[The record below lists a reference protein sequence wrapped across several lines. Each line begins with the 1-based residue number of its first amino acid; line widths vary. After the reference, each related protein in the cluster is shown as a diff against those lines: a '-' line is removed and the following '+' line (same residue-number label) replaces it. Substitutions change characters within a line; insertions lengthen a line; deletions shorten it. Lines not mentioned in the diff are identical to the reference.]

1 MQPTDTIPSLNDKV
15 IKIFQVIVGALL
27 YVERA
32 VNNKLLEALSAI
44 GSQQEAAA
52 EETAAE
58 IEQLLVYVATY
69 YDDGIISRKNDMILA
84 ARADAGF
91 LNE

>member
-1 MQPTDTIPSLNDKV
+1 MVQPTDTSPTLYDKV

-27 YVERA
+27 YVERS

-52 EETAAE
+52 EETAA
-58 IEQLLVYVATY
+58 
-69 YDDGIISRKNDMILA
+69 
-84 ARADAGF
+84 
-91 LNE
+91 